1 MTSDF
6 HNFPLRFPQ
15 DFNHGIEVVLFEP
28 EIPLNAGST
37 ARTCAVTK
45 TPLNLVGTLGFF
57 LDNRLAKRAGLDYWE
72 HADVSVHNTWNEF
85 RENKPDSRMICFTTK
100 GDRSF
105 WDIEYC
111 HGDILVFG
119 PERSGLP
126 DEILNTDGHIR
137 ASVPMVPEFR
147 SLNLSNTVAIA
158 LYEVLRQRFVS
169 LYRE

>member
-15 DFNHGIEVVLFEP
+15 DFNHGIEVALFEP

-85 RENKPDSRMICFTTK
+85 REKNWQRRANWPTGWTPSWQVCWPPCDGERNELANGPPAPSLPR
-100 GDRSF
+100 
-105 WDIEYC
+105 Y
-111 HGDILVFG
+111 LV
-119 PERSGLP
+119 
-126 DEILNTDGHIR
+126 T
-137 ASVPMVPEFR
+137 
-147 SLNLSNTVAIA
+147 
-158 LYEVLRQRFVS
+158 
-169 LYRE
+169 